1 MIEAKV
7 KMLFELLEKI
17 KDHLTNDEI
26 KELSRL
32 LLRILNRIER
42 GN

>member
-1 MIEAKV
+1 MEAKV
-7 KMLFELLEKI
+7 QILFELLDKV
-17 KDHLTNDEI
+17 KNHLTNDEI

-42 GN
+42 GI